1 MDYATMCRIVGEL
14 YLESRRQ
21 ISQSEEK
28 LRTLLLENTEL
39 KKKLAELNLTQ
50 NEEQRVSDK

>member
-1 MDYATMCRIVGEL
+1 MEYTTLCRIVGEL
-14 YLESRRQ
+14 YLESRKQ
-21 ISQSEEK
+21 ISQYEDKIRS
-28 LRTLLLENTEL
+28 LILENTEL